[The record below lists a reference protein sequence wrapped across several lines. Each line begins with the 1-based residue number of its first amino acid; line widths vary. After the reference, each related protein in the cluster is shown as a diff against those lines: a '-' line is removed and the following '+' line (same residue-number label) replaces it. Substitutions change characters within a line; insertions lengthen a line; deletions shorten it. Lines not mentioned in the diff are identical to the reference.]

1 MISDEDSPFLIEN
14 LRRILQSG
22 KTKVVHDKRKKYV
35 DDVFDLTLRNLR
47 SGRGKTEKS
56 QEIDLSGAS
65 NEIQNFESYLERER
79 HNRCAFSAKA
89 NYDSENFDGE
99 EHVECSPGF
108 RNDEEIRLFNESV
121 KRKFFNDLL
130 DYYNVLKLEHFY
142 EGCNCGQS
150 VYPCEDFG
158 LSQDLSRCENAP
170 RGASPSFE
178 KTVLDNSPVGAKHVA
193 PGWRGNAEQPN
204 HRSEGK
210 TKHLLLTSDKKCM
223 QRSGV
228 SKSNTHGRVTP
239 QFVLSNGMI
248 KKKNEILEN
257 AFRKLEEK
265 LTATQDKQF
274 TSFLP
279 SCGDIEGDS
288 EGGERKSTHKG
299 SNKRNEG
306 TKEATR
312 GNKGLES
319 CKDLANDKIEAAASF
334 QPTDGDKSKC
344 TNGGDLTKCGS
355 KIWCSKKCANV
366 PKFHSGLSLTLP
378 NGGED
383 LREMIDRRG
392 VPKNGKVD
400 RKKKEG
406 RKVNVNK
413 NHDRLG
419 RDALPCDER
428 RSHVSLQIGGA
439 SRLGHSSLNEEG
451 KKGNLPQ
458 DEPEVDTS
466 ETNTSLSSDLKDSKM
481 SRKRICKGSTILSP
495 IKRFGRNQ
503 KSGEKIAHERAT
515 SDSSNGIEKR
525 RMFREHSR
533 RKTVYKGEPKKKR
546 LRKNKSKLKK
556 RSMDSF
562 ETGKGHNFTR
572 ERKKGDR
579 EKWENKLNSGRF
591 EGDSLEGEILE
602 GKKKK
607 GKLPP
612 PKGSEQFVCYV
623 DSRGNK
629 TEARKCQG
637 CEVSSVES
645 SKSDTHESGSSA
657 DLGSNWEGYR
667 GHGSRRNDGKVQ
679 EGRPLRMFKLSKKG
693 FHFCEVEG
701 DVEKLE
707 MCGKHRSGEK
717 VEYDQKGEYFFSD
730 KCREMHANMADA
742 NLKNGVSP
750 DVTSKRVLGG
760 EQDHQNARK
769 GEGSSEGYSYV
780 SLEEGS
786 KNGAHNVYFGKSRY
800 TSLRGKC
807 IPLSG
812 VGDIGEAHS
821 EADLSNS
828 GGSARVGY
836 FSGGE
841 HRHGS
846 DDDKYRFPFCDE
858 MYEGGKLAGE
868 VDPPRGDSIP
878 ENGNRSRSGSRSGSR
893 RGQDDLYLAFQE
905 PTSRGEKALPDELL
919 QSEQPPINAES
930 EHSDDALLRRREYVQ
945 GQICRILKK
954 ENWDGEAES
963 MLNLFFRYVRVEGR
977 CVKNGHTLIRK
988 NLKRD
993 EKGIRKGGRGKRGNT
1008 TGEWKQEQQKED
1020 LGRGKNGGMDKLER
1034 VYLDDAPRSL
1044 PLTMLVVRNYEEG
1057 GNHHKQ
1063 EQHHQQREERNFRG
1077 ARKKV
1082 SVRYKVELTGVKNPM
1097 GIKKAVEKEKKLF
1110 SRIERIYD
1118 YCASD
1123 GEASGERYGNNLVD
1137 RFIPFPNMGWS
1148 FSKQDYQHEVVGVHS
1163 EWAQERKRVFF
1174 AEEREKL
1181 INEDSNHKGG
1191 KGLMLED
1198 ALLRV
1203 PTKGGTNNANKFG
1216 KSSPFAKWNVN
1227 VCSRWM
1233 KQPGGKNPLVKKGP
1247 KGVATHFDRKG
1258 PLKCSLKRGAPVV
1271 GGRPEGSAIRIGTPK
1286 KFTLPRKSA
1295 LEGSYP
1301 KSKEA
1306 KWGGGHH
1313 VTNFK
1318 EYLTEVRNPRGGNKT
1333 EGPFPKDGQK
1343 REDSR
1348 DIQLSSPLRSSI
1360 VKIVDDKKGEQVT
1373 IKSFSL
1379 PRGVEAEAVK
1389 RENWNRPE
1397 GELGSCR
1404 QLDRSSSGHVF
1415 KGGGGKRDEDFALVS
1430 GPPRDQ
1436 LDPLVSAHN
1445 GSQKGEHNVEEGKGR
1460 VEIYHSKNFRG
1471 KKEHKEGENK
1481 KGASNTFEDSYARK
1495 SNRDGDHPCGS
1506 FKTDRQSCKA
1516 VENGAQSLDEGGSSG
1531 EPPRREEEPTANQTE
1546 EGTKTSH
1553 VEVRRGKGEKRS
1565 YDSGR
1570 SERMIDKSH
1579 PSVIERFYQLSK
1591 GSKVGKEWEKENG
1604 LEQEVDALNT
1614 EGSPR
1619 KLPCSSEAASPRK
1632 NNLRRMGALT
1642 GGSSTSHLVSRPGKE
1657 KQQNCNLGPSAEK
1670 KIAKGKDQKD
1680 NTAKG
1685 FSKKSEFYDFTN
1697 FGKNVEEI
1705 VSPLVV
1711 AEEGDPLKPHEG
1723 RSPPNGR
1730 NKNEIRLS
1738 APHATSHMSNAPR
1751 KEGTHEGNNPKRTT
1765 NLVGRRKSCRID
1777 RRGKSSPRAM
1787 GSFPHKMTQRE
1798 MDKPVLKNEK
1808 GKARNSNY
1816 VDLRHIECS
1825 KSTLEFFLEKKYLK
1839 RDSPGEGMDGAE
1851 EQKKKKKKKTKKKKK
1866 DLSLVCNLSEGRR
1879 DLSKQFAMSRRGNVK
1894 EMPNGKNATLEEVP
1908 GTDQFSNLS
1917 CTGGGR
1923 GAPPVRWPRKLVI
1936 EGGKKKKE
1944 EKGGCPPPPASPL
1957 EGASLGATHAGTSTR
1972 GAEKGEAL
1980 IFAQIKAAHTPC
1992 TLRLNDETKAAPFA
2006 DPFATHGKDEAKL
2019 KRPSH
2024 VHSSKSSLSYRLT
2037 NAVRVKRN
2045 IYLSDSDVEPSLRMD
2060 SRGREDA
2067 GVSFTGKEG
2076 ETQTGTGVEEREET
2090 EVEERAESGVGE
2102 QIGQTGDHNGVAQE
2116 SAANK
2121 SASRKSSA
2129 HKSDQRTAP
2138 HKDNREDAGKAAT
2151 TLRKAPGKKAK
2162 PTDHFLTIK
2171 VNIITV
2177 FLQSS
2182 YVKRMNM
2189 NVSYNIQV
2197 AIYSS
2202 SDRKTIEKNCRKE
2215 TFPCY
2220 FSSHTSGI
2228 GLSSD
2233 AFKKIDALCESEAR
2247 QFFKLVVS
2255 CRRERSFLKKELI
2268 RIYSRTF
2275 EAPIELKTYSLSR
2288 NKKYASETG
2297 GSNDDLYEMNGN
2309 IIMGTL

>member
-14 LRRILQSG
+14 LRSTANLLKQIHLSVLFAHLGILQSG

-150 VYPCEDFG
+150 VYPC
-158 LSQDLSRCENAP
+158 
-170 RGASPSFE
+170 FE

-786 KNGAHNVYFGKSRY
+786 KNGAHNVYFGKSKY

-836 FSGGE
+836 VSGGE

-1020 LGRGKNGGMDKLER
+1020 LGRGENGGMDKLER

-1553 VEVRRGKGEKRS
+1553 VE
-1565 YDSGR
+1565 
-1570 SERMIDKSH
+1570 
-1579 PSVIERFYQLSK
+1579 

-1839 RDSPGEGMDGAE
+1839 RDSPGEGMD
-1851 EQKKKKKKKTKKKKK
+1851 
-1866 DLSLVCNLSEGRR
+1866 
-1879 DLSKQFAMSRRGNVK
+1879 
-1894 EMPNGKNATLEEVP
+1894 
-1908 GTDQFSNLS
+1908 
-1917 CTGGGR
+1917 
-1923 GAPPVRWPRKLVI
+1923 
-1936 EGGKKKKE
+1936 
-1944 EKGGCPPPPASPL
+1944 

-2067 GVSFTGKEG
+2067 GVSFTGKEE

-2233 AFKKIDALCESEAR
+2233 AFKKID
-2247 QFFKLVVS
+2247 
-2255 CRRERSFLKKELI
+2255 
-2268 RIYSRTF
+2268 
-2275 EAPIELKTYSLSR
+2275 PIELKTYSLSR

-2309 IIMGTL
+2309 AGGNTRAEETPVWCEHRALVE